1 MNKQPLIKFISMFGV
16 ILTLAMTGC
25 ASTEY
30 VENERDPWQ
39 GFNRTVYGFND
50 TLDQALLKPTARGY
64 QAIAPDFVES
74 GVRNF
79 FSNINDVSVAV
90 NNLLQGKVEN
100 AFSDVGRVLINTT
113 VGLLGLFDVASDMG
127 LQKHNE
133 DFGQT
138 LAAWGVDSG
147 PYLMLPFFGPSTLRD
162 STSVP
167 VDNFLLNPINHID
180 MEKSDRMYVMA
191 VDVVSVRAE
200 LLSLEKTVDEIATD
214 KYSFIREAYLDRR
227 NYLVHD
233 GQPPE
238 EESLYEGLDEDE
250 D

>member
-1 MNKQPLIKFISMFGV
+1 MNKQPLIKFINMFGV

>member
-1 MNKQPLIKFISMFGV
+1 MNKQPLIKFINMFGV

-200 LLSLEKTVDEIATD
+200 LLSLEKTVDEISTD

>member
-1 MNKQPLIKFISMFGV
+1 MFGV

>member
-1 MNKQPLIKFISMFGV
+1 MNKQPITRFISMLGV
-16 ILTLAMTGC
+16 ILTLVMTGC

-50 TLDQALLKPTARGY
+50 TLDQALLKPVAKGY
-64 QAIAPDFVES
+64 QAVAPDFVET

-79 FSNINDVSVAV
+79 FSNINDVSVAF
-90 NNLLQGKVEN
+90 NNLLQGKVTD
-100 AFSDVGRVLINTT
+100 AVSDVGRVLFNTT
-113 VGLLGLFDVASDMG
+113 IGLLGLFDVASEMG

-180 MEKSDRMYVMA
+180 MEKSDRMYLMA

-227 NYLVHD
+227 NFLVHD
-233 GQPPE
+233 GEPPV
-238 EESLYEGLDEDE
+238 EESLYEGLDEE
-250 D
+250 

>member
-238 EESLYEGLDEDE
+238 EESLYEGLDEDQ

>member
-50 TLDQALLKPTARGY
+50 TLDKALLKPTAQGY

-79 FSNINDVSVAV
+79 FSNIDDVSIAI

-100 AFSDVGRVLINTT
+100 AFSDVGRVLLNTT

-180 MEKSDRMYVMA
+180 MEKSDRMYLMA

-200 LLSLEKTVDEIATD
+200 LLSLEKTVDEISTD

-227 NYLVHD
+227 HYLVHD

-250 D
+250 E

>member
-1 MNKQPLIKFISMFGV
+1 VKKQPLTKFISILGV
-16 ILTLAMTGC
+16 IFTLAMTGC

-50 TLDQALLKPTARGY
+50 TLDQALLKPAAKGY
-64 QAIAPDFVES
+64 QAVAPDFVET

-79 FSNINDVSVAV
+79 FSNINDVSVAF
-90 NNLLQGKVEN
+90 NNLLQGKVSH
-100 AFSDVGRVLINTT
+100 AFSDVGRVLFNTT
-113 VGLLGLFDVASDMG
+113 LGLLGLFDVASDMG
-127 LQKHNE
+127 MQKHNE

-138 LAAWGVDSG
+138 LATWGVDSG

-167 VDNFLLNPINHID
+167 VDKFILNPINHID
-180 MEKSDRMYVMA
+180 MEKSDRMYLMA

-227 NYLVHD
+227 HYLVHD
-233 GQPPE
+233 GAPPE
-238 EESLYEGLDEDE
+238 EESLYEGLDEE
-250 D
+250 

>member
-1 MNKQPLIKFISMFGV
+1 
-16 ILTLAMTGC
+16 MTGC